1 MGHGGDTPL
10 GGNGGR
16 TPSFWMRCKE
26 RPRLLYTGGD
36 IMDAVQN
43 VFVLLKSDP
52 KASST
57 ELARFIARFP
67 GMQEVWMTEGKYS
80 FVARFS
86 APLESIPQLRSKI
99 LRNKAVLEVDCLPA
113 PIVLK

>member
-1 MGHGGDTPL
+1 VVNDGDKAL
-10 GGNGGR
+10 GGNGSIR
-16 TPSFWMRCKE
+16 RRFERCKE
-26 RPRLLYTGGD
+26 KRLLLYTRGG

-67 GMQEVWMTEGKYS
+67 GMREVWMTEGKYS